1 MEFTIPIGAE
11 CIVPEVVSSDN
22 IASKYGS
29 GMVEVFATPA
39 MVALM
44 EKAAMIAVRPF
55 LPEGYSTVGV
65 EVCVKHTKAT
75 PIGMEVWSKAVLKEM
90 NGKRLTFEVTAWD
103 ANGEIGTGTHIR
115 YIIDSRRFMEKIA
128 AR

>member
-55 LPEGYSTVGV
+55 LPEGYITVWV

-75 PIGMEVWSKAVLKEM
+75 LIGMEVWSKAVLKEM
-90 NGKRLTFEVTAWD
+90 DGKRLTF
-103 ANGEIGTGTHIR
+103 
-115 YIIDSRRFMEKIA
+115 
-128 AR
+128 